1 MSNLYNILKAHESEV
16 IEIAEENKM
25 NFGGPVALVSKM
37 SVKDDESDDEAKQG
51 EEVFLMNFDD
61 EVVAYYSNN
70 RVKKVLQK
78 VDKWEFQ
85 EQLREETDDDASVSQ
100 K

>member
-1 MSNLYNILKAHESEV
+1 M
-16 IEIAEENKM
+16 
-25 NFGGPVALVSKM
+25 ALVSKM